1 MYKTTETP
9 VTIANGR
16 PSARYNVG
24 IQNHGVR
31 ATDLAPADWPGSA
44 AWLAFERSTI
54 LFSGKVGTG
63 ASQ

>member
-1 MYKTTETP
+1 
-9 VTIANGR
+9 
-16 PSARYNVG
+16 
-24 IQNHGVR
+24 VR